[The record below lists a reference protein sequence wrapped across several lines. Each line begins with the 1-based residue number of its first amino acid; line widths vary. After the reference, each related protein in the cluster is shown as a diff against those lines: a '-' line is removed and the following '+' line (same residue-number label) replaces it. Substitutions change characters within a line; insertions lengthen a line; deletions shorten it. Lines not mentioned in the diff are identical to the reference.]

1 MIYWGRIFCFLHSLP
16 RTLRKNL
23 LLRPW
28 GFFFCLLDLLGK
40 NLLLPHRGYF
50 GEESS
55 ASSQEIFLNML
66 GFLGEES
73 STSTV
78 GMIFIREESFA
89 SLLEMM
95 LDVF

>member
-1 MIYWGRIFCFLHSLP
+1 M
-16 RTLRKNL
+16 TLRKNL